1 VGRRIQGQRRGRG
14 SPTFRAPSHR
24 YKSDLSHR
32 NVEDSEGQSPSGSR
46 TESGDGDVVSGT
58 VVDVEHDPARSAPVA
73 AVEFE
78 DSGGQSHSGDSDRR
92 LVLAPEGVGVGD
104 EIQVGVSAAIEPGN
118 TLPLAEIPEGVP
130 VCNVE
135 ANQGDG
141 GKFARASGVNAT
153 LMSHERN
160 VAVVQLPSGDVKR
173 LDPQC
178 RATIGVVAGGGRTEK
193 PMIKAGNK
201 YHKAQAR
208 GMKYPTVRGVAMNAV
223 DHPFGGGG
231 RQHPG
236 KPKSISRDA
245 PPGRKVGDI
254 SSRRTGRGGNE

>member
-1 VGRRIQGQRRGRG
+1 MGRRIRGQRRGRG
-14 SPTFRAPSHR
+14 TPTFRAPSHR
-24 YKSDLSHR
+24 YKSDLQHR
-32 NVEDSEGQSPSGSR
+32 TVED
-46 TESGDGDVVSGT
+46 DDVVSGT
-58 VVDVEHDPARSAPVA
+58 VVDIEHDPARSAPIA

-78 DSGGQSHSGDSDRR
+78 DGEQR

-104 EIQVGVSAAIEPGN
+104 EIQVGVSAEIAPGN

-130 VCNVE
+130 VCNIE

-141 GKFARASGVNAT
+141 GKFARASGVNGR
-153 LMSHERN
+153 LVSHDRS
-160 VAVVQLPSGDVKR
+160 VAVVQLPSGEFKR

-193 PMIKAGNK
+193 PLVKAGK
-201 YHKAQAR
+201 KHHKAKAR
-208 GMKYPTVRGVAMNAV
+208 GMVWPRVRGVAMNAV

-236 KPKSISRDA
+236 KPKSISRNA

>member
-1 VGRRIQGQRRGRG
+1 MGRRIQGQRRGRG
-14 SPTFRAPSHR
+14 GPTFRAPSHR
-24 YKSDLSHR
+24 YKAELSHR
-32 NVEDSEGQSPSGSR
+32 KVE
-46 TESGDGDVVSGT
+46 DGDVISGT
-58 VVDVEHDPARSAPVA
+58 VVDIEHDPARSAPVA
-73 AVEFE
+73 AIEFE
-78 DSGGQSHSGDSDRR
+78 DGDQR
-92 LVLAPEGVGVGD
+92 LVLAPEGVGLGD

-141 GKFARASGVNAT
+141 GRFARASGVSAQ
-153 LMSHERN
+153 LMTHDRN
-160 VAVVQLPSGDVKR
+160 VAVVKLPSGAVKR

-178 RATIGVVAGGGRTEK
+178 RATIGVVAGGGRTDK
-193 PMIKAGNK
+193 PFVKAGNK
-201 YHKAQAR
+201 HHKMKAR
-208 GMKYPTVRGVAMNAV
+208 GTKYPRVRGVAMNAV

-236 KPKSISRDA
+236 KPKSISRNA

-254 SSRRTGRGGNE
+254 SSKRTGRGGNE

>member
-1 VGRRIQGQRRGRG
+1 MGQRIRGQRRGRG
-14 SPTFRAPSHR
+14 TPTFRAPSHR
-24 YKSDLSHR
+24 YKSDLQHR
-32 NVEDSEGQSPSGSR
+32 NTADEDVING
-46 TESGDGDVVSGT
+46 V
-58 VVDVEHDPARSAPVA
+58 VVDIEHDPARSAPIA

-78 DSGGQSHSGDSDRR
+78 DGDQR
-92 LVLAPEGVGVGD
+92 LVLAPEGIGEGD
-104 EIQVGVSAAIEPGN
+104 EIQVGVSAEIAPGN

-135 ANQGDG
+135 NDQGDG
-141 GKFARASGVNAT
+141 GKFARASGVNAQ
-153 LMSHERN
+153 LIAHDRK
-160 VAVVQLPSGDVKR
+160 VAVVKLPSGEFKR

-193 PMIKAGNK
+193 PMVKAGNK
-201 YHKAQAR
+201 HHKVKSR
-208 GMKYPTVRGVAMNAV
+208 GTVWPRVRGVAMNAV

-236 KPKSISRDA
+236 QPKSISRDA

-254 SSRRTGRGGNE
+254 ASRRTGRGGNK

>member
-1 VGRRIQGQRRGRG
+1 MGRRIQGQRRGRG

-24 YKSDLSHR
+24 YKADLSHR
-32 NVEDSEGQSPSGSR
+32 TVEDA
-46 TESGDGDVVSGT
+46 DAVAGT
-58 VVDVEHDPARSAPVA
+58 VVDIEHDPARSAPVA
-73 AVEFE
+73 AIEFE
-78 DSGGQSHSGDSDRR
+78 DGDQR

-104 EIQVGVSAAIEPGN
+104 TVQVGISAPIEPGN

-135 ANQGDG
+135 ANPGDG
-141 GKFARASGVNAT
+141 GKFARASGVSAQ
-153 LMSHERN
+153 LMTHDRS
-160 VAVVQLPSGDVKR
+160 VAVVKLPSGEVKR
-173 LDPQC
+173 LDPDC

-193 PMIKAGNK
+193 PYVKAGNK
-201 YHKAQAR
+201 HHKMKAR
-208 GMKYPTVRGVAMNAV
+208 GTKWPNVRGVAMNAV

-236 KPKSISRDA
+236 KPKSISRNA

-254 SSRRTGRGGNE
+254 SSRKTGRGGKGGNE

>member
-1 VGRRIQGQRRGRG
+1 MGRRIQGQRRGRG
-14 SPTFRAPSHR
+14 TPTFRAPSHR
-24 YKSDLSHR
+24 YKANLDHR
-32 NVEDSEGQSPSGSR
+32 TVE
-46 TESGDGDVVSGT
+46 DGDVIAGE
-58 VVDVEHDPARSAPVA
+58 VVGVEHDPARSAPVA
-73 AVEFE
+73 DIEFE
-78 DSGGQSHSGDSDRR
+78 DGDRR

-118 TLPLAEIPEGVP
+118 TMPLAEIPEGVP
-130 VCNVE
+130 ICNVE

-141 GKFARASGVNAT
+141 GRFARASGVNAT
-153 LMSHERN
+153 LLSHDRN
-160 VAVVQLPSGDVKR
+160 VAVVQLPSGEMKR

-193 PMIKAGNK
+193 PMVKAGNK
-201 YHKAQAR
+201 HHKMKAR
-208 GMKYPTVRGVAMNAV
+208 GTKWPRVRGVAMNAV

-236 KPKSISRDA
+236 RPKSVSRDA

-254 SSRRTGRGGNE
+254 SSRRTGRGGDE

>member
-1 VGRRIQGQRRGRG
+1 MGRRIQGQRRGRG

-24 YKSDLSHR
+24 YKGDLSHPT
-32 NVEDSEGQSPSGSR
+32 VEDA
-46 TESGDGDVVSGT
+46 DVVSGT
-58 VVDVEHDPARSAPVA
+58 VVDIEHDPARSAPVA
-73 AVEFE
+73 AVEFD
-78 DSGGQSHSGDSDRR
+78 DSESGRPSGSRTESGDGDRR
-92 LVLAPEGVGVGD
+92 LVLAPEGIGVGD
-104 EIQVGVSAAIEPGN
+104 RLQVGVSAAIEPGN

-135 ANQGDG
+135 ANPGDG

-153 LMSHERN
+153 LMTHERN
-160 VAVVQLPSGDVKR
+160 VTVVQLPSDEVKR

-193 PMIKAGNK
+193 PMVKAGNK
-201 YHKAQAR
+201 HHKMKAR
-208 GMKYPTVRGVAMNAV
+208 GTKWPNVRGVAMNAV

-236 KPKSISRDA
+236 RPKSVSRDA
-245 PPGRKVGDI
+245 APGRKVGDI
-254 SSRRTGRGGNE
+254 ASRRTGRGGDN

>member
-1 VGRRIQGQRRGRG
+1 MGRRIRGQRRGRG

-24 YKSDLSHR
+24 YKADLSHR
-32 NVEDSEGQSPSGSR
+32 TVEDE
-46 TESGDGDVVSGT
+46 TVVSGH
-58 VVDVEHDPARSAPVA
+58 VVGIEHDPARSAPVA
-73 AVEFE
+73 DIEF
-78 DSGGQSHSGDSDRR
+78 DDGDRR

-135 ANQGDG
+135 ANPGDG
-141 GKFARASGVNAT
+141 GKFARASGVNAQ
-153 LMSHERN
+153 LLSHDRN
-160 VAVVQLPSGDVKR
+160 VTVVQLPSGEMKR

-193 PMIKAGNK
+193 PLVTAGKK
-201 YHKAQAR
+201 YHKTRAR
-208 GMKYPTVRGVAMNAV
+208 GIKWPKVRGVAMNAV

-236 KPKSISRDA
+236 RPKSVSRDA
-245 PPGRKVGDI
+245 APGRKVGDI
-254 SSRRTGRGGNE
+254 ASRRTGRGGDT